1 MSNGNPKAARLGFYV
16 RRVED
21 IDAQIAELKEEK
33 TGELRAAA
41 EEGFHRGGI
50 LQMVKDRK
58 KTPEERRAWAA
69 LLQGYR
75 AALGMLDGTP
85 LGDEARRQFFPRQQE
100 PAEPAADQDLDDLP
114 EVQQTKKPPA
124 APTPAE
130 IEAARKE
137 GAEAASAGK
146 TIVDNPYPYD
156 DGRRASW
163 DEGWCQTADTDG
175 MDIPEALK
183 PKSKRK
189 KQDDAA
195 NDQDDKKE
203 AA

>member
-1 MSNGNPKAARLGFYV
+1 MTNGNQKAARLGFYV

-21 IDAQIAELKEEK
+21 IDARIAELKEEK

-69 LLQGYR
+69 LLQSYR

-85 LGDEARRQFFPRQQE
+85 LGDEARRQFFPRQPEPETPAGNQE
-100 PAEPAADQDLDDLP
+100 AMP
-114 EVQQTKKPPA
+114 EVPQAKKPPA
-124 APTPAE
+124 PPTAE
-130 IEAARKE
+130 EIDAARKE
-137 GAEAASAGK
+137 GAEAAGTGK
-146 TIVDNPYPYD
+146 TIVDNPHPYD
-156 DGRRASW
+156 DARRAAW
-163 DEGWCQTADTDG
+163 DEGFCQTVDGDG
-175 MDIPEALK
+175 MDIPDALK